1 MASETESAE
10 AGSAPVETLPRRE
23 DRARRVKLDPGGPI
37 LVEGPIEVRI
47 GDGPPET
54 IDRFLVALC
63 ACGNSGRYPLCDG
76 THRTIR
82 RPTPAG

>member
-1 MASETESAE
+1 VASETEPA
-10 AGSAPVETLPRRE
+10 ALETLPRR
-23 DRARRVKLDPGGPI
+23 DATARRVKLDPGGPI

-47 GDGPPET
+47 GDGPPQT

-76 THRTIR
+76 THRKIR
-82 RPTPAG
+82 TPPAAG

>member
-1 MASETESAE
+1 MATEAE
-10 AGSAPVETLPRRE
+10 PATFETLPRRHVA
-23 DRARRVKLDPGGPI
+23 ARRVKLDPGGPI
-37 LVEGPIEVRI
+37 LVEGPIEVCI

-76 THRTIR
+76 THRKVR
-82 RPTPAG
+82 GPTPAG

>member
-1 MASETESAE
+1 MASEAE
-10 AGSAPVETLPRRE
+10 PAAHETLPRRE
-23 DRARRVKLDPGGPI
+23 GSARQVKVDRGGPI

-47 GDGPPET
+47 GDGPPEL

-76 THRTIR
+76 THRRHR
-82 RPTPAG
+82 R

>member
-1 MASETESAE
+1 MASEVESAP
-10 AGSAPVETLPRRE
+10 AETFPRRE
-23 DRARRVKLDPGGPI
+23 VEARRVKVDPGGPI

-47 GDGPPET
+47 GDGEPEL

-76 THRTIR
+76 THRKVR